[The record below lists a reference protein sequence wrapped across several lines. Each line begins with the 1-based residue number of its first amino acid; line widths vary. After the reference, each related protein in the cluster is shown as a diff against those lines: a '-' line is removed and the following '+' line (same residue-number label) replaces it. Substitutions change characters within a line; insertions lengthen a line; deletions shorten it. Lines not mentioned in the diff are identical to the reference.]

1 MLKKILGGI
10 LLFVWVF
17 VPFVSMAQEIPSGK
31 WWRMPRLSEGLD
43 LTNQEKQALDSLFVD
58 SRRKLIDLKSAVE
71 KEQFELET
79 LLEKE
84 TLDEKA
90 AMEQLKRL
98 EKARSDLARERFRF
112 LLRARK
118 TLGFERY
125 QQLKSLFRGFR
136 EKRHGGGRHHDKKGG
151 SSTMP

>member
-10 LLFVWVF
+10 LLAVWVF
-17 VPFVSMAQEIPSGK
+17 VPLISMAQEIPSGK

-43 LTNQEKQALDSLFVD
+43 LSNPEKQALDDLFVD
-58 SRRKLIDLKSAVE
+58 SRRKLIDLKSVVE
-71 KEQFELET
+71 KERFELET

-84 TLDEKA
+84 TLDEAA

-98 EKARSDLARERFRF
+98 EKARSDLAGERFRF
-112 LLRARK
+112 LLQVRK

-136 EKRHGGGRHHDKKGG
+136 EKRHGGGRQHNKNGPPP
-151 SSTMP
+151 MP